1 MFIVSSKIIKL
12 NLSTANTLQ
21 AFEFLSQPNL
31 LTSWKES
38 SGKSCGRF
46 RRRSCWW
53 ISTSMSR
60 VSTIRRNWDPA
71 SISLQANMVREIW
84 KEGWIG
90 FWVVRIGEYDICSW
104 SNDYYTNLNLWVL
117 RIKLQVCSYNRRLKH
132 LVLQQYSREV
142 IWSLNPR
149 KDFTWFCGT
158 SNSFRMGLIKVKY
171 DDLCSTKAGHSR
183 KKWDKDS
190 STFISQHLQ
199 ILLALGFL

>member
-1 MFIVSSKIIKL
+1 MNLYEHVACKHHPSKLRFSKYITSSKHGAGDLK
-12 NLSTANTLQ
+12 
-21 AFEFLSQPNL
+21 
-31 LTSWKES
+31 
-38 SGKSCGRF
+38 GR
-46 RRRSCWW
+46 
-53 ISTSMSR
+53 M
-60 VSTIRRNWDPA
+60 
-71 SISLQANMVREIW
+71 
-84 KEGWIG
+84 EGIG
-90 FWVVRIGEYDICSW
+90 VVRIGEYDICSW